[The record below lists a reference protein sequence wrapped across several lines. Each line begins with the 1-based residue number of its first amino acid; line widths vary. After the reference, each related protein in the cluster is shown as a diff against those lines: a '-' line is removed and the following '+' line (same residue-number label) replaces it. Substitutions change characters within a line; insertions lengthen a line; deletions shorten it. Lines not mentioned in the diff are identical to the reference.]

1 MAIEVL
7 QILLLEV
14 KSGGISLGKS
24 GVKRFHWDKVLSKSA
39 ATKKIETPV
48 HY

>member
-1 MAIEVL
+1 MAVEDL

-14 KSGGISLGKS
+14 KPGGISLGKS
-24 GVKRFHWDKVLSKSA
+24 GVKRFHWDKVLSKCA
-39 ATKKIETPV
+39 ATTKIETPE